1 MATTNI
7 NFRVDDELK
16 KQAEELFDY
25 LGLTMSGALTMFLK
39 TSVNNNGIPFELKM
53 KKDSDAIEAMKR
65 ISQRAKENGTAN
77 MTLDEINHEI
87 AEARKNMS

>member
-1 MATTNI
+1 MGTTNI

-39 TSVNNNGIPFELKM
+39 TSVNNNGIPFELKRGRNE
-53 KKDSDAIEAMKR
+53 KVLADAMREAD
-65 ISQRAKENGTAN
+65 
-77 MTLDEINHEI
+77 LI
-87 AEARKNMS
+87 AEHPNMYKRYSSAAEMLEDILNEA